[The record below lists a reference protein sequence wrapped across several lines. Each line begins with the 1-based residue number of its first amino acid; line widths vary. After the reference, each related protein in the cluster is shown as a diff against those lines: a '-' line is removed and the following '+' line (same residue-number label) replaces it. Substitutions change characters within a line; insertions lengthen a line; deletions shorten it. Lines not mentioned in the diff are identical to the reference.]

1 MPGQEG
7 FISFNT
13 WTALFIL
20 LNTVTMFLVLK
31 KFLFKPVLK
40 MIADRQKEINDT
52 YAHADKAKAE
62 AETMRQEYQQK
73 LSDATQTG
81 EKIVKE
87 AVARGQSRQDE
98 IIRQANVEAD
108 AIRSKAAADAAREK
122 RKAVNDAKEEICV
135 IALDIAGKVVGRQL
149 DGKDQSQLVD
159 SFIEQLGEQP

>member
-40 MIADRQKEINDT
+40 MIADRQKEIDDT
-52 YAHADKAKAE
+52 YADADKAKAE

-81 EKIVKE
+81 ETIVKE
-87 AVARGQSRQDE
+87 AVARGQSRQEE
-98 IIRQANVEAD
+98 IIRQANLDAD
-108 AIRSKAAADAAREK
+108 AIRSKAATDAAREK
-122 RKAVNDAKEEICV
+122 RKAVNDAKDEICV

-149 DGKDQSQLVD
+149 DQKDQSQLVD

>member
-40 MIADRQKEINDT
+40 MIEDRQKEIDGM
-52 YAHADKAKAE
+52 YDDAQKAKLE
-62 AETMRQEYQQK
+62 AEDMREQYQKK

-87 AVARGQSRQDE
+87 AVARGQSREEE
-98 IIRQANVEAD
+98 IIRQANEEAD
-108 AIRSKAAADAAREK
+108 AIRQKANQDIDREK
-122 RKAVNDAKEEICV
+122 RKAVNDAKDEICV
-135 IALDIAGKVVGRQL
+135 IALDIAGKVVGREL
-149 DGKDQSQLVD
+149 NADDQAQLVD
-159 SFIEQLGEQP
+159 SFIEKLGEQ